1 MPNTELNSVGSN
13 RENPKNWG
21 SLGLCPLR
29 TGRGLVC
36 GQPLQFLDS
45 PLCMFI
51 PLCLYGYTFQT
62 ILCSRKNKLVKL
74 LQIKYEK
81 PGCCALCPCKTRFT
95 LASVSFFLRF
105 HPTWVPEDD
114 NGRCYFR
121 EMRFVGIEHKK
132 RAILITY
139 FCPSVHLSCPI
150 HCCIVLCRNKC
161 KGRQTFFHIMVRGRT
176 SSSFSDSDV
185 CFAPDFF

>member
-1 MPNTELNSVGSN
+1 MSAVIERTRKIGDRWDSA
-13 RENPKNWG
+13 
-21 SLGLCPLR
+21 PL
-29 TGRGLVC
+29 GRGGGLFVVNHFNFWT
-36 GQPLQFLDS
+36 PLYV
-45 PLCMFI
+45 
-51 PLCLYGYTFQT
+51 CLYPYVYTFQT
-62 ILCSRKNKLVKL
+62 ILCSRQNKLVKL

-95 LASVSFFLRF
+95 LASVSFFWGSIRLECLRM
-105 HPTWVPEDD
+105 TMVDATS
-114 NGRCYFR
+114 CR